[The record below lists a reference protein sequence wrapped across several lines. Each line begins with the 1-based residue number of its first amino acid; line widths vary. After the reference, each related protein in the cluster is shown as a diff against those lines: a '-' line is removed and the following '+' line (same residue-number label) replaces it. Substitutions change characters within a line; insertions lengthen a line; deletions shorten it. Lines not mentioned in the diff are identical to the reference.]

1 MDPNGANLGDVT
13 IRTGKDHSTVIMS
26 SAVMFVSELERSVRF
41 YERLL
46 QVPARLVTGTAALL
60 ETPQHQQLY
69 LRAVGDRAVH
79 PLGAVG
85 IQYLIWTAADLE
97 DLARCEAIL
106 RGQSSRVTRTTVD
119 EIDLLEGVGPD
130 GVPILVTFPG
140 PEQVRSIKI
149 IPRVYRW

>member
-1 MDPNGANLGDVT
+1 M
-13 IRTGKDHSTVIMS
+13 IMS

-46 QVPARLVTGTAALL
+46 QVRARLVTDTAALL

-69 LRAVGDRAVH
+69 LRAVGDRATH

-85 IQYLIWTAADLE
+85 IQYLVWAAADLE
-97 DLARCEAIL
+97 ELERCEAVL
-106 RGQSSRVTRTTVD
+106 REQSSRVTRQTLD
-119 EIDLLEGVGPD
+119 EIDVVEGVGPD

-140 PEQVRSIKI
+140 PEQFRRTEI
-149 IPRVYRW
+149 IPRIYRW